1 MEIQV
6 MDNKPDNSNEINENL
21 RNINAALT
29 AINCNLGKLLGI
41 LTTPAPPTII
51 LPAVEGAVEGGEP
64 DIGFTDVSLLIYSLQ
79 SALFEI
85 SGLSGVNP
93 HDLYILH
100 DISFLVGRDL
110 AKWEIDLETA
120 YSAIL
125 ESARRAGFKVSD
137 IKVEVYQEILDGIQY
152 WQQSQGLN

>member
-1 MEIQV
+1 MN
-6 MDNKPDNSNEINENL
+6 DKPDNSNEINENL

-41 LTTPAPPTII
+41 LTTPAPTTITV
-51 LPAVEGAVEGGEP
+51 PADQGAVEDEELN
-64 DIGFTDVSLLIYSLQ
+64 DGFTNTSMLIYSLQ

-85 SGLSGVNP
+85 SGLSGVIP
-93 HDLYILH
+93 DDLYILN
-100 DISFLVGRDL
+100 DISFLVGRGL
-110 AKWEIDLETA
+110 ARWEINLEYA
-120 YSAIL
+120 YSEVL